1 MLCGVMQTS
10 NHGKCAGG
18 RVAGCLIITQLIKRP
33 RDKKGRC
40 IFNAPPVLFLRY
52 HVSVGAS
59 HYSPT
64 TRISS
69 EGIVRP
75 SVYFGWQ
82 YNGSHRQHFVY

>member
-1 MLCGVMQTS
+1 MCGWLD
-10 NHGKCAGG
+10 
-18 RVAGCLIITQLIKRP
+18 GCLTITQLIKRP
-33 RDKKGRC
+33 RDEKGRC

-59 HYSPT
+59 LYSPT

-69 EGIVRP
+69 DGIVRP

-82 YNGSHRQHFVY
+82 CNGSATASISYIKAPTRGFLDGA